1 MGQLEQFLSDI
12 APNGDWQPLIDYIN
26 QNYVSKKSI
35 NNKIEELEEI
45 IKKKRQ
51 LNIKEWVGFEE
62 NEIEILEELL
72 EEN

>member
-26 QNYVSKKSI
+26 QNYVSKDKI
-35 NNKIEELEEI
+35 REKQIEKEFELQQKYKDFNKDNEW
-45 IKKKRQ
+45 KRY
-51 LNIKEWVGFEE
+51 K
-62 NEIEILEELL
+62 ELL

>member
-35 NNKIEELEEI
+35 NNKIKELEEI

-72 EEN
+72 EE